1 MPIPINPSNSES
13 KYQFDISFLI
23 PKEDNK
29 KVVTASDKEATL
41 LMKIWASG
49 KRIGEYKFSLSDSVI
64 SQREFVTLKSSGLLT
79 GDMANCELTN
89 RAKKVITVMSLGE
102 NNSFLKK
109 RVEKSYSEILASA
122 NKRTKTGYR
131 IPKTADGRQIKQ
143 CKIKAGNSTA
153 TLTYEEWITMGE
165 KMGWDK

>member
-13 KYQFDISFLI
+13 KYQFDISFLLNRT
-23 PKEDNK
+23 EDK
-29 KVVTASDKEATL
+29 KIVTASDKEAGL
-41 LMKIWASG
+41 LMKIWSSG
-49 KRIGEYKFSLSDSVI
+49 RRIGDYKFSLSDAVVT
-64 SQREFVTLKSSGLLT
+64 QREFMSLKAGGLIT
-79 GDMANCELTN
+79 GDMSNCELTN

-109 RVEKSYSEILASA
+109 KVEKSYSEILANS

-131 IPKTADGRQIKQ
+131 IPKMADGRQIKQ
-143 CKIKAGNSTA
+143 CKIKSGNSTA
-153 TLTYEEWITMGE
+153 TLTYEEWIIMGE